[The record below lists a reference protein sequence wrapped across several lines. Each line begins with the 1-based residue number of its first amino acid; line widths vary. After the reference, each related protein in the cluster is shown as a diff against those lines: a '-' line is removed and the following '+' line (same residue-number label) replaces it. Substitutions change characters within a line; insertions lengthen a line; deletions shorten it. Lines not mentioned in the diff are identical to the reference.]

1 MAKALL
7 GHLAMDPRSTTRLT
21 GENARLRLRIEELE
35 TLVLRLQQENDRLT
49 DLQAAALLDDSS
61 LQEMLPA

>member
-7 GHLAMDPRSTTRLT
+7 GHLSTDLRGNARLN
-21 GENARLRLRIEELE
+21 GENARLRTRVHELE

-49 DLQAAALLDDSS
+49 DLQAAALLDDES

>member
-7 GHLAMDPRSTTRLT
+7 GHLGIDQRGSVQLSS
-21 GENARLRLRIEELE
+21 ENSRLRARVADLE
-35 TLVLRLQQENDRLT
+35 TLVRRLQQENDRLT
-49 DLQAAALLDDSS
+49 DLQAAALLDDQS